1 MTPGRRPH
9 RPQRTCVQC
18 RAKKGKEGLFRL
30 AGRPGKGWEPDPGA
44 VRPGRGIYLCRD
56 TGCIER
62 FAQRIR
68 TQKGAA
74 RWKMG
79 RSAEELAD
87 RLEARLSGG

>member
-1 MTPGRRPH
+1 MTPERRSH

-18 RAKKGKEGLFRL
+18 RAKKDKEGLFRI
-30 AGRPGKGWEPDPGA
+30 AGREGRGWEPDPLA

-62 FAQRIR
+62 FAKRIR

-79 RSAEELAD
+79 RSAAALAD
-87 RLEARLSGG
+87 RLETGLFGA